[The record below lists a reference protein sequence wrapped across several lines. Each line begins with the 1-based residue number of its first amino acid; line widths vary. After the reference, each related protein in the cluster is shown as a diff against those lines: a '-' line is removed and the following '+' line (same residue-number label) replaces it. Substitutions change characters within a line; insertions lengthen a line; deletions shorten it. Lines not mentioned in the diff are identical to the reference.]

1 MEQYIVSLVAAT
13 RRPAEWSDDLARW
26 IQIGASPRGSL
37 ALDKASRAHA
47 WLAGRDHVTPDDI
60 RAVVHD
66 CLRHRLMLSYEANA
80 DGISADEAVSE
91 IVKRV
96 AVA

>member
-1 MEQYIVSLVAAT
+1 MAIIAGT
-13 RRPAEWSDDLARW
+13 RRPAELTENLGRW

-47 WLAGRDHVTPDDI
+47 WLHGRDHVTPDDI
-60 RAVVHD
+60 RAITHD
-66 CLRHRLMLSYEANA
+66 CLRHRLMLSYEAEA
-80 DGISADEAVSE
+80 EGISPDQVISE
-91 IVKRV
+91 LIKNV